1 MIDLRTDGFECLKT
15 IKSASFFPVR
25 TGWLKNHATS
35 GRMISHDTYM
45 IKFDGEIAPYLQYL
59 EEGTKAHD
67 IYNAFGFALGN
78 NPSGKIV
85 SPYFG
90 IGGRFSGFFHPGSTK
105 HYKFIENK
113 SVDAVLHYF
122 VLKYNGEV
130 KLW

>member
-1 MIDLRTDGFECLKT
+1 MIDLRKDGNECLKT

-35 GRMISHDTYM
+35 GRMISTDTYL
-45 IKFDGEIAPYLQYL
+45 IKFDSKIAPYVQYL

-78 NPSGKIV
+78 NPQGKVV

-90 IGGRFSGFFHPGSTK
+90 IGGRFNGFFHPGSTK
-105 HYKFIENK
+105 HYHFIQDK
-113 SVDAVLHYF
+113 TIDTILMYF

-130 KLW
+130 KL